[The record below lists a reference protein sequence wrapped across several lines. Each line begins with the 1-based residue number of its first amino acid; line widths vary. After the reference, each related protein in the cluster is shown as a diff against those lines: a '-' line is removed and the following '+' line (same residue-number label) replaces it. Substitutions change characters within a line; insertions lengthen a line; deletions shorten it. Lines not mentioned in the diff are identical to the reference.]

1 MQQQRPRQ
9 RLQTPSRRCSSGPCR
24 RRRSPQLIG
33 VDKINSGDTAWM
45 LTSTA
50 LVLLMT
56 IPGLAL
62 FYGGMVRKKN
72 VLATLMQSFAI
83 TCLVTVLWVIA
94 GYSLAFMPGGS
105 FVGSL
110 DRLFLNGMLFQ
121 HDAGKVT
128 VSHLGLTI
136 PESVYM
142 TFQMTFAIITPALIA
157 GAFADRM
164 KFSAMLWFIGL
175 WSLLIYSPIAHMM
188 WEPSGFWAAKGVL
201 DFAGGTVVHI
211 NAGIAGLVC
220 ALVLGKR
227 LGYGKEAMAPHNL
240 TLTLIGASL
249 LWVGW
254 FGFNAGSA
262 VAADGRAGMAMVVTQ
277 LATAVAALAWMFTEW
292 MAKGKPSVLGI
303 ASGAV
308 AGLVAITPASGFVGV
323 TGAFVIGIAAGVLCF
338 FAATTVKQM
347 FGYDDSL
354 DAFGVHCIGGIVG
367 ALLTGVFNVKEI
379 SGADAD
385 YHGAARRGR
394 DDAGRTAASA
404 ASSSSRSST
413 WLSACAS
420 PKKRSAR
427 VSTSVFT
434 ASAWSRPA
442 DVRSSF
448 SSVAFGAPQAP
459 RFFDHPDDAAARCSC
474 ARRVG
479 SGSRLLLLGPRMRLV
494 VDLGQILEV
503 EVRVDLRAG
512 DARVAEQLLH
522 GAQIARRLQ
531 QVRGE
536 RVPQHV
542 RMHVAGQSALDRPLR
557 RDAAGSRAT

>member
-1 MQQQRPRQ
+1 MPFKGNTMK
-9 RLQTPSRRCSSGPCR
+9 RLLALIALIGVLSVVGGVQAQDKAADQKAPAAVTTAPAPAPAAVEAKPAEAPKADAAAATPPA
-24 RRRSPQLIG
+24 PDKPVLIG

-45 LTSTA
+45 LASTA

-94 GYSLAFMPGGS
+94 GYSVAFTPGGQ
-105 FVGSL
+105 FFGSL
-110 DRLFLNGMLFQ
+110 ERLFLSGMVFQ
-121 HDAGKVT
+121 KEAGKVM
-128 VSHLGLTI
+128 VSHLATTI

-164 KFSAMLWFIGL
+164 KFSAMLWFMGL
-175 WSLLIYSPIAHMM
+175 WSLLVYSPIAHMM
-188 WEPSGFWAAKGVL
+188 WESTTGFWATRGVL

-227 LGYGKEAMAPHNL
+227 IGYGKEAMAPHNL
-240 TLTLIGASL
+240 TLTLVGASL

-262 VAADGRAGMAMVVTQ
+262 TAADGRAGMAMVVTQ

-292 MAKGKPSVLGI
+292 LVKGKPSVLGI

-308 AGLVAITPASGFVGV
+308 AGLVAITPASGFVGI
-323 TGAFVIGIAAGVLCF
+323 TGAFVIGIAAGVACF
-338 FAATTVKQM
+338 FAATSVKKA

-367 ALLTGVFNVKEI
+367 AVLTGFYNVKEI
-379 SGADAD
+379 SGVDGD
-385 YHGAARRGR
+385 VLVQLGAVATTLVVSGLGSFIILKVI
-394 DDAGRTAASA
+394 DMVIG
-404 ASSSSRSST
+404 
-413 WLSACAS
+413 L
-420 PKKRSAR
+420 R
-427 VSTSVFT
+427 VSEEEE
-434 ASAWSRPA
+434 REGL
-442 DVRSSF
+442 DVS
-448 SSVAFGAPQAP
+448 
-459 RFFDHPDDAAARCSC
+459 
-474 ARRVG
+474 
-479 SGSRLLLLGPRMRLV
+479 
-494 VDLGQILEV
+494 
-503 EVRVDLRAG
+503 
-512 DARVAEQLLH
+512 LH
-522 GAQIARRLQ
+522 
-531 QVRGE
+531 GE
-536 RVPQHV
+536 RVE
-542 RMHVAGQSALDRPLR
+542 
-557 RDAAGSRAT
+557 